1 MLLDYQNT
9 FTIQKESL
17 KRINAPSLYFACLQ
31 NSHFTVVFLSVK
43 LWHGGKKKAINCYI
57 EKLLKKYIY
66 NMLPSKMLKEGEII
80 SIVPLKQ
87 IFWMSAWTL

>member
-17 KRINAPSLYFACLQ
+17 KRVNAPSLYFACLQ

-43 LWHGGKKKAINCYI
+43 L
-57 EKLLKKYIY
+57 
-66 NMLPSKMLKEGEII
+66 
-80 SIVPLKQ
+80 
-87 IFWMSAWTL
+87 